1 MLIVYVDPLF
11 LAFFRLSV
19 SKNQRT
25 VNSMRF
31 GAVSFVTIHQN
42 HDATLSDVS
51 AAFKLL
57 PSDSSEIYNL
67 IDQKKRF
74 VGRVLFVNLV
84 CCLYTVDAESIRTSA
99 ANWKVGNEFTQS
111 TLDRTWIDFDIVW
124 LGASVID
131 RRSVGHSQSSSVSGR
146 VFSVRDSRQFTR
158 SRNAFRCLSMC
169 VDILAEPA
177 AIHFRS
183 LDDVA
188 RIATKQRRF
197 IVRNFR
203 VRW

>member
-31 GAVSFVTIHQN
+31 GAVSFVSIHQN

-57 PSDSSEIYNL
+57 PSDSSEIYHL

-74 VGRVLFVNLV
+74 VGRVLF
-84 CCLYTVDAESIRTSA
+84 C
-99 ANWKVGNEFTQS
+99 
-111 TLDRTWIDFDIVW
+111 
-124 LGASVID
+124 
-131 RRSVGHSQSSSVSGR
+131 
-146 VFSVRDSRQFTR
+146 
-158 SRNAFRCLSMC
+158 
-169 VDILAEPA
+169 
-177 AIHFRS
+177 
-183 LDDVA
+183 
-188 RIATKQRRF
+188 
-197 IVRNFR
+197 
-203 VRW
+203 